1 MIKILIADDHRL
13 FREGLARV
21 LNDVPEMS
29 VVASASNGE
38 EAVARAIETRPNVI
52 LMDLNMPIVDGV
64 EAARRLRVTLPQTHV
79 LMLTV
84 SEQEQHLFA
93 AVRAGA
99 RGYLLK
105 SMASDE
111 LIDAIRRAS
120 VGEAIIA
127 PGMALKLLDEFA
139 MLSSATQWQSSGGE
153 DLSAREREVL
163 RYITQGMSNKEI
175 GLALSLSPHTVKAH
189 LRSILDKLHLRN
201 RAEVAAWATRH
212 NGQTNVSE

>member
-21 LNDVPEMS
+21 LNDEPEMT

-38 EAVARAIETRPNVI
+38 EAIARAAEARPNVI
-52 LMDLNMPIVDGV
+52 LMDLNMPGVDGV
-64 EAARRLRVTLPQTHV
+64 EATRRLRVTQPQAHV

-105 SMASDE
+105 SMASDD
-111 LIDAIRRAS
+111 LADAIRRVNA
-120 VGEAIIA
+120 GEAIIA
-127 PGMALKLLDEFA
+127 PGMAVKLLDEFA
-139 MLSSATQWQSSGGE
+139 ALSTSTQWHESGGE
-153 DLSAREREVL
+153 DLSPRERDVL
-163 RYITQGMSNKEI
+163 RFVAQGLSNKEI
-175 GLALSLSPHTVKAH
+175 GVALSLSPHTIKAH

-201 RAEVAAWATRH
+201 RAEVAVWATRH
-212 NGQTNVSE
+212 TSPKSAAE